1 MEAVVIGPEDLVAAS
16 YARDSEAL
24 LNSRLRTGA
33 LCFLVVGAAVSLLE
47 LVYFPQR
54 LPALLA
60 ISVVYVVVCAGAVAV
75 AALRPRHTFAVA
87 VVGVGV
93 LTLSVV
99 GYHTAVHNRAE
110 MLAIALTLFLTGTA
124 VLLPWGARGQALGS
138 VGPLLGYGL
147 ALAAGAPAAS
157 PMPYGLAG
165 LGTAAVLTTLSAYL
179 LEQHRWTSHQREAQ
193 LRRAEQFSTALLEV
207 AQALNATLSDPQG
220 LATALVEQ
228 TRQALRGDWAILYTP
243 EGDASFRVA
252 AVVGLPG
259 PIADELR
266 ALGFKPDTMG
276 PFYRL
281 LIDQRAIE
289 VSDRDLQRRIAPQL
303 LARWQTASFCSRAIE
318 REGQVIGILACCW
331 RARRGPLAREAQLL
345 GAIASQA
352 AAALENARLIEDARA
367 ANQVKSEFVAT
378 ISHELRTPLNVIL
391 GYVSLLRE
399 GAVAP
404 AEQVEALERVHHQSL
419 QLLEL
424 IQSMLNIHR
433 IEAGELPL
441 QLEHFAV
448 ATLLEALRHNLPAS
462 WLRPGVA
469 LRWDAG
475 NGIAPLHSDRGKVE
489 MILRNLVHNALKY
502 TDAGAV
508 SVRAAAVGETAVRF
522 TVADSGAGISPA
534 DLSTIFEM
542 FRQGADSPP
551 RDGGVGL
558 GLYIVKRLTEALGGA
573 VEVRST
579 LGQGSEFTVTVPRQA
594 KSR

>member
-1 MEAVVIGPEDLVAAS
+1 MEGLVIGPEELVAAS
-16 YARDSEAL
+16 YARDRDAL
-24 LNSRLRTGA
+24 LSSRLRTGA
-33 LCFLVVGAAVSLLE
+33 LCFLVVGTAVSLLE
-47 LVYFPQR
+47 LVYFPNR

-60 ISVVYVVVCAGAVAV
+60 VSVLYVVICAGAIAV
-75 AALRPRHTFAVA
+75 AALRPQRIFAVA
-87 VVGVGV
+87 VVGVLV

-99 GYHTAVHNRAE
+99 GYHTAVQNRAE

-138 VGPLLGYGL
+138 AGPLVGYGL

-165 LGTAAVLTTLSAYL
+165 LGAAAVLTTLSAYL

-193 LRRAEQFSTALLEV
+193 LRRAEQFSAALLEV

-228 TRQALRGDWAILYTP
+228 TRRALRGDWAILYTP
-243 EGDASFRVA
+243 QDDASFRVA
-252 AVVGLPG
+252 AVVGVAA

-266 ALGFKPDTMG
+266 TLGFNPDTMG
-276 PFYRL
+276 PFYRQ

-289 VSDRDLQRRIAPQL
+289 VSDRDLQQRIAPQL
-303 LARWQTASFCSRAIE
+303 LERWQTASFCSRAIE
-318 REGQVIGILACCW
+318 REGQVIGILGCCW
-331 RARRGPLAREAQLL
+331 HTRRGPLAREAQWL

-378 ISHELRTPLNVIL
+378 ISHELRTPLNVII

-399 GAVAP
+399 GAFEP
-404 AEQVEALERVHHQSL
+404 PEQVEALERVHHQSL

-424 IQSMLNIHR
+424 IQAMLNIHR

-441 QLEHFAV
+441 HLEHFAV
-448 ATLLEALRHNLPAS
+448 ATLLDALRHNLPAS

-475 NGIAPLHSDRGKVE
+475 NGIAPLHSDRGKIE

-508 SVRAAAVGETAVRF
+508 SVRAAAVGEAAVRF

-579 LGQGSEFTVTVPRQA
+579 LGQGSEFTVTVPRA
-594 KSR
+594 MP